1 MDNKGF
7 SIELYNSQNATQ
19 TFIAEITRLCKSV
32 SATIRLNNVSD
43 LSFSIEI
50 ESWKEF
56 CRGSGID
63 PATAFKPLA
72 SEIKVK
78 YNGVYLPH
86 AFEVQTVP
94 KSYGVDSKTFQI
106 NARDTGIKLSRRVT
120 FQSFSGVDSAKIAR
134 DMITMTQAKTYGD
147 FGITFGNTYLTG
159 IATDRKEWTAT
170 GKVILDAIR
179 ELSDD
184 VSGGFDFYF
193 DHDWKYYTMAQ
204 RGSVKDKPFIYGGGD
219 TSNVI
224 SMEVPDD
231 GTIIAN
237 AVYVVGN
244 GIGNPVISDPNI
256 DTTSAITY
264 RLSEKTLSY
273 SDATLA
279 RANEISQREVR
290 DRKDGYYLPKITVTQ
305 DELDPT
311 QIYVGDTIPFECKD
325 EFSPFVGNGR
335 IKELTIDLSDDFYAT
350 FGLELLRA

>member
-19 TFIAEITRLCKSV
+19 TFIADITRLCKNV

-56 CRGSGID
+56 CEDSGID
-63 PATAFKPLA
+63 AATAFKPLA

-78 YNGVYLPH
+78 YNDIYLPH
-86 AFEVQTVP
+86 AFEVQTAP
-94 KSYGVDSKTFQI
+94 KSYGLDSKVLTI
-106 NARDTGIKLSRRVT
+106 NARDTAIKLSRRVT
-120 FQSFSGVDSAKIAR
+120 FQSFSAVDSAKITR
-134 DMITMTQAKTYGD
+134 DMITYTQAKTYGN

-159 IATDRKEWTAT
+159 VATDRKEWTAT
-170 GKVILDAIR
+170 SKVILDAIK

-193 DHDWKYYTMAQ
+193 DHDWKYYTMAT
-204 RGSVKDKPFIYGGGD
+204 RGSIKDKPFVYGGD

-244 GIGNPVISDPNI
+244 GIGNPVISDPNT

-273 SDATLA
+273 SDAALA
-279 RANEISQREVR
+279 RANQISQREVR
-290 DRKDGYYLPKITVTQ
+290 DRKDGYYLPKITVSQ
-305 DELDPT
+305 EELDPT
-311 QIYVGDTIPFECKD
+311 TIYVGDTIPFQCND
-325 EFSPFVGNGR
+325 LLSPFTGNGR
-335 IKELTIDLSDDFYAT
+335 IKELGISLDDNFYAT
-350 FGLELLRA
+350 FTLELLRA

>member
-1 MDNKGF
+1 M
-7 SIELYNSQNATQ
+7 Q
-19 TFIAEITRLCKSV
+19 TA
-32 SATIRLNNVSD
+32 
-43 LSFSIEI
+43 
-50 ESWKEF
+50 
-56 CRGSGID
+56 
-63 PATAFKPLA
+63 
-72 SEIKVK
+72 
-78 YNGVYLPH
+78 
-86 AFEVQTVP
+86 P
-94 KSYGVDSKTFQI
+94 KSYGIDSKTFQI
-106 NARDTGIKLSRRVT
+106 NARDTAIKLGRRVT
-120 FQSFSGVDSAKIAR
+120 FQSFSGVDSAKISR
-134 DMITMTQAKTYGD
+134 DMIDYTQAKTYGNYW
-147 FGITFGNTYLTG
+147 ITFGNAYLTG
-159 IATDRKEWTAT
+159 VATDRKEWTAT

-193 DHDWKYYTMAQ
+193 DHDWKYYTMTK
-204 RGSVKDKPFIYGGGD
+204 RGSVKDKPFVYGGD

-224 SMEVPDD
+224 GMEVPDD

-237 AVYVVGN
+237 SVYVIGN

-290 DRKDGYYLPKITVTQ
+290 DRKDGYYLPKITVKE

-311 QIYVGDTIPFECKD
+311 QIYVGDTIPFECRD

-335 IKELTIDLSDDFYAT
+335 IKELGISLDDNFYAT
-350 FGLELLRA
+350 FSLELLRA

>member
-7 SIELYNSQNATQ
+7 TIELYNSQNATQ
-19 TFIAEITRLCKSV
+19 TFIADITRLCKSV

-56 CRGSGID
+56 CKDSGID
-63 PATAFKPLA
+63 AATAFKPLA
-72 SEIKVK
+72 SEIKLK
-78 YNGVYLPH
+78 YNGTYLPH

-106 NARDTGIKLSRRVT
+106 NARDTAIKLGRRVT
-120 FQSFSGVDSAKIAR
+120 FRSFSAVDSAKISR
-134 DMITMTQAKTYGD
+134 DMITYSQAKQYGD

-159 IATDRKEWTAT
+159 VATDRKEWTAT

-193 DHDWKYYTMAQ
+193 DHDWKYYSMAK
-204 RGSVKDKPFIYGGGD
+204 RGSIKDKQFVYGGD
-219 TSNVI
+219 TSNVV

-237 AVYVVGN
+237 SVYVVGN
-244 GIGNPVISDPNI
+244 GIGNPVISSPNT

-273 SDATLA
+273 SDASAA
-279 RANEISQREVR
+279 RAEQISQREVR
-290 DRKDGYYLPKITVTQ
+290 DRKDGYYLPKITVSE

-311 QIYVGDTIPFECKD
+311 QIYIGDTIPFECKD

-335 IKELTIDLSDDFYAT
+335 IKELTINLSDDFYAT
-350 FGLELLRA
+350 FTLELLRA

>member
-1 MDNKGF
+1 MNNKGF
-7 SIELYNSQNATQ
+7 TIELYNSQNATQ
-19 TFIAEITRLCKSV
+19 TFIADITRLCKSV

-50 ESWKEF
+50 EAWKEF
-56 CRGSGID
+56 CNDSGID
-63 PATAFKPLA
+63 NATTFKPLA

-86 AFEVQTVP
+86 AFEVQTAP
-94 KSYGVDSKTFQI
+94 KSYGEDSKTFQI
-106 NARDTGIKLSRRVT
+106 NARDTAIKLGRRVT
-120 FQSFSGVDSAKIAR
+120 FQSFSAVDSAKISR
-134 DMITMTQAKTYGD
+134 DMIAYTQSKQYGD

-159 IATDRKEWTAT
+159 VATDRKEWTAT

-193 DHDWKYYTMAQ
+193 DHDWKYYTMAK
-204 RGSVKDKPFIYGGGD
+204 RGSIKDKPFVYGGD

-237 AVYVVGN
+237 SVYVVGN
-244 GIGNPVISDPNI
+244 GIGTPVLSSPNT
-256 DTTSAITY
+256 DATSAITY
-264 RLSEKTLSY
+264 GLSEKTLSY

-290 DRKDGYYLPKITVTQ
+290 DRKDGYYLPKITVSE

-311 QIYVGDTIPFECKD
+311 TTYVGDTIPFQCND
-325 EFSPFVGNGR
+325 ILSPFTGNGR
-335 IKELTIDLSDDFYAT
+335 IKELGISLDDDFYAT
-350 FGLELLRA
+350 FTLELLRA

>member
-1 MDNKGF
+1 MWQ
-7 SIELYNSQNATQ
+7 ITLWNSQNATQ
-19 TFIAEITRLCKSV
+19 TFIADISRLCKNV
-32 SATIRLNNVSD
+32 QITARLNNVSD
-43 LSFSIEI
+43 LSFSMNIEA
-50 ESWKEF
+50 WKEY
-56 CRGSGID
+56 CKDSGID
-63 PATAFKPLA
+63 PQTAFKPLA

-78 YNGVYLPH
+78 YNGTYLPH

-94 KSYGVDSKTFQI
+94 KSYGVSDKTFQV

-120 FQSFSGVDSAKIAR
+120 FQSFSAVDSAKITR
-134 DMITMTQAKTYGD
+134 DMITYTQAKTYGN

-159 IATDRKEWTAT
+159 VATDRKEWTAT

-193 DHDWKYYTMAQ
+193 DHDWKYYTMAV
-204 RGSVKDKPFIYGGGD
+204 RGSVKDKKYIYGGD

-244 GIGNPVISDPNI
+244 GIGNPVISDPNT
-256 DTTSAITY
+256 DATSAITY

-279 RANEISQREVR
+279 RANQISQREVR
-290 DRKDGYYLPKITVTQ
+290 DRKDGYYLPKITVSQ
-305 DELDPT
+305 EELNPIDT
-311 QIYVGDTIPFECKD
+311 YLGDIIPFECKD
-325 EFSPFVGNGR
+325 LMSPFVGNGR
-335 IKELTIDLSDDFYAT
+335 IKELGISLDDNFYAT
-350 FGLELLRA
+350 FSLELLRA

>member
-1 MDNKGF
+1 MNNKGF

-19 TFIAEITRLCKSV
+19 TFISDITRLCKSV

-56 CRGSGID
+56 CKDSGID

-72 SEIKVK
+72 SEIKLK

-94 KSYGVDSKTFQI
+94 KSYEVDSKTFQV
-106 NARDTGIKLSRRVT
+106 NARDTAIKLSRRVT
-120 FQSFSGVDSAKIAR
+120 FQYFSGIDSAKIPR
-134 DMITMTQAKTYGD
+134 DMITMTQAKPYGD

-159 IATDRKEWTAT
+159 VATDRKEWTEVS
-170 GKVILDAIR
+170 KVILDAIK

-193 DHDWKYYTMAQ
+193 DHDWKYYSMAQ
-204 RGSVKDKPFIYGGGD
+204 RGSVKDKPFIYGGD

-244 GIGNPVISDPNI
+244 GIGTTVLSSPNT
-256 DTTSAITY
+256 DVTSATTY

-273 SDATLA
+273 SDAQLE

-290 DRKDGYYLPKITVTQ
+290 DRKDGYYLPKITVSQ

-311 QIYVGDTIPFECKD
+311 QIYVGDTIPFQCND
-325 EFSPFVGNGR
+325 EFSPFIGNGR
-335 IKELTIDLSDDFYAT
+335 IKELGISLDDNFYAT
-350 FGLELLRA
+350 FSLELLRA

>member
-7 SIELYNSQNATQ
+7 TIELYNSQNATQ
-19 TFIAEITRLCKSV
+19 TYIADITRLCKSV

-50 ESWKEF
+50 EAWKEF
-56 CRGSGID
+56 CKDSGID
-63 PATAFKPLA
+63 AATAFKPLA
-72 SEIKVK
+72 SEIKLK
-78 YNGVYLPH
+78 YNGIYLPH

-94 KSYGVDSKTFQI
+94 KSYGENTKTFQV
-106 NARDTGIKLSRRVT
+106 NARDTAIKLGRRVT
-120 FQSFSGVDSAKIAR
+120 FQSFSAVDSAKIAR
-134 DMITMTQAKTYGD
+134 DMISYTQAKTYGD

-159 IATDRKEWTAT
+159 VATDRKEWIAT
-170 GKVILDAIR
+170 GKVILDAIK

-193 DHDWKYYTMAQ
+193 DHDWKYYSMAQ
-204 RGSVKDKPFIYGGGD
+204 RGSVKDKPFIYGGD

-224 SMEVPDD
+224 SMEIPDD

-244 GIGNPVISDPNI
+244 GIGNPVISDPNT

-264 RLSEKTLSY
+264 RLSEKILSH

-290 DRKDGYYLPKITVTQ
+290 DRKDGYYLPKITISE

-325 EFSPFVGNGR
+325 EFSPFTGNGR
-335 IKELTIDLSDDFYAT
+335 IKELGISLDDDFYAT
-350 FGLELLRA
+350 FTLELLRA

>member
-1 MDNKGF
+1 MNNEGF

-19 TFIAEITRLCKSV
+19 TFIADITKLCKNV

-56 CRGSGID
+56 CEDSGID

-94 KSYGVDSKTFQI
+94 KSYDVDSKTVQI
-106 NARDTGIKLSRRVT
+106 NARDTAIKLGRRVT
-120 FQSFSGVDSAKIAR
+120 FQSFSAVDSAKISR
-134 DMITMTQAKTYGD
+134 DMIDYTQAKTYGD
-147 FGITFGNTYLTG
+147 FGMTFGNTYLTG
-159 IATDRKEWTAT
+159 VATDRKEWTAT

-193 DHDWKYYTMAQ
+193 DHDWKFYTMAT
-204 RGSVKDKPFIYGGGD
+204 RGSVKDKPFVYGGD

-244 GIGNPVISDPNI
+244 GIGDPVLSSPNT
-256 DTTSAITY
+256 DTISAITY
-264 RLSEKTLSY
+264 GLSEKTLSY
-273 SDATLA
+273 SDASAA
-279 RANEISQREVR
+279 RAEQISQREVR
-290 DRKDGYYLPKITVTQ
+290 DRKDGYYLPKITVSQ
-305 DELDPT
+305 EELDPT

-325 EFSPFVGNGR
+325 LMSPFVGNGR
-335 IKELTIDLSDDFYAT
+335 IKELGITLDDDFYAT
-350 FGLELLRA
+350 FSLELLKA